1 MSKRGYIHVLVL
13 VLVAGSLL
21 LHGVLASRATAAPQ
35 VSVGSGTGFWRT
47 NGRQIVDANGQPV
60 RMTGI
65 NWFGMETNTFSPHG
79 LWARNWRDML
89 DQIRSL
95 GYNTLRLP
103 FCTQALDPGNIPS
116 GIDFNRNPDLA
127 GLSPIQLMDRIVD
140 YSGQIGLRIF
150 LDRHRPDSGGQSAV
164 WFTSQYSEQ
173 RWIDDWRM
181 LAQRYRNNPTVVGA
195 DLHNEPHSPACW
207 GCGDTNRDW
216 RLAAERAGNAILAVN
231 PDWLII
237 VEGVDCFGSECTW
250 WGGML
255 QGARDFPVRLNVP
268 NRLVYSA
275 HEYATSVFVQPWF
288 NDPAFPG
295 NLTAIWDRNWGFLHR
310 DNIAPVL
317 VGEFGTTLQ
326 DPRDRQW
333 LPALM
338 NYMGQGVGGMNFT
351 FWTWNPNSG
360 DTGGILND
368 DWTTIN
374 TTKHG
379 FLSPFLLGP
388 FPPVGSGPSFSL
400 SANPSSLTINRGA
413 NSTNAITITRSG
425 GFTSSVSLSV
435 GGLPSGVTATLSP
448 TTTTGTSS
456 TLTIAASSTAAAGPA
471 TVTVTGTGGGLTRTT
486 TISLNVNA
494 PDFSLTTNPTSL
506 TVNRGSN
513 GTSTVTITRV
523 GGFTSSVVL
532 SATGLPAGVTA
543 TFNPASTTGTSSALT
558 LAASS
563 TATTGAAT
571 VTVSGTGG
579 GLTRTRTINLTVNG
593 PDFSLSANPA
603 NVTVNRGSSGT
614 STVTITRAGGFTGS
628 VALSASGLPSG
639 VTATFNP
646 GTTTGTS
653 ATITLAAS
661 STATLGAA
669 TVSVTGSG
677 GGLTRA
683 TTIALTVNTESV
695 GNGGVTLT
703 PVVTASGIWFNEEQ
717 LRLSNTGSIT
727 ALTITIVIQR
737 TGGVSHSG
745 QFNTVGGT
753 IQQSNSSTAT
763 AITYVF
769 TLAAGQ
775 TLGAG
780 TNRTFAMQTSGSGTV
795 HPTAGDTYTVSYTT
809 GGVNYMQSG
818 HF

>member
-326 DPRDRQW
+326 DPRDE
-333 LPALM
+333 L
-338 NYMGQGVGGMNFT
+338 
-351 FWTWNPNSG
+351 
-360 DTGGILND
+360 
-368 DWTTIN
+368 
-374 TTKHG
+374 H
-379 FLSPFLLGP
+379 FLDLEP
-388 FPPVGSGPSFSL
+388 
-400 SANPSSLTINRGA
+400 
-413 NSTNAITITRSG
+413 
-425 GFTSSVSLSV
+425 
-435 GGLPSGVTATLSP
+435 
-448 TTTTGTSS
+448 
-456 TLTIAASSTAAAGPA
+456 
-471 TVTVTGTGGGLTRTT
+471 
-486 TISLNVNA
+486 
-494 PDFSLTTNPTSL
+494 
-506 TVNRGSN
+506 
-513 GTSTVTITRV
+513 
-523 GGFTSSVVL
+523 
-532 SATGLPAGVTA
+532 
-543 TFNPASTTGTSSALT
+543 
-558 LAASS
+558 
-563 TATTGAAT
+563 
-571 VTVSGTGG
+571 
-579 GLTRTRTINLTVNG
+579 
-593 PDFSLSANPA
+593 
-603 NVTVNRGSSGT
+603 
-614 STVTITRAGGFTGS
+614 
-628 VALSASGLPSG
+628 
-639 VTATFNP
+639 
-646 GTTTGTS
+646 
-653 ATITLAAS
+653 
-661 STATLGAA
+661 
-669 TVSVTGSG
+669 
-677 GGLTRA
+677 
-683 TTIALTVNTESV
+683 
-695 GNGGVTLT
+695 
-703 PVVTASGIWFNEEQ
+703 
-717 LRLSNTGSIT
+717 
-727 ALTITIVIQR
+727 
-737 TGGVSHSG
+737 
-745 QFNTVGGT
+745 
-753 IQQSNSSTAT
+753 
-763 AITYVF
+763 
-769 TLAAGQ
+769 
-775 TLGAG
+775 
-780 TNRTFAMQTSGSGTV
+780 
-795 HPTAGDTYTVSYTT
+795 
-809 GGVNYMQSG
+809 
-818 HF
+818 